1 MIAVPVGTGKPQQW
15 ECSLTHVRIAVLR
28 IAQRLESRLYWGKII
43 GTLAGLAIHNPW
55 AAAAGFFLGHQFD
68 RGFADRFRLFEKQ
81 GASIPR
87 VSEDFVRALFQAMG
101 HLAKVDGR
109 VSEDEIR
116 SARMVMHRLS
126 LNPAQVRRA
135 MDWFDTGKAPGF
147 PLIHRMREVRRVS
160 ARSAPDRLT
169 FVRLLLEVA
178 LAKRSLKKEER
189 ALIWKICIELDIGRV
204 ELAQL
209 EAMIRA
215 QKGFKRSPAG
225 DADATRVRQA
235 YEALG
240 VSPESTND
248 EVKKAYRRLMNKN
261 HPDKL
266 SGTDP
271 DKKVI
276 AEAERRTREVRGAYE
291 MLKAR
296 RSIR

>member
-1 MIAVPVGTGKPQQW
+1 
-15 ECSLTHVRIAVLR
+15 
-28 IAQRLESRLYWGKII
+28 LYWGKII
-43 GTLAGLAIHNPW
+43 GTLAGLALKNPW
-55 AAAAGFFLGHQFD
+55 TALAGFILGHQFD
-68 RGFADRFRLFEKQ
+68 RGFADRFRVFEKQ
-81 GASIPR
+81 GARIPR

-135 MDWFDTGKAPGF
+135 IGWFDSGKDPGF
-147 PLIHRMREVRRVS
+147 PLIQTIRESRRVS
-160 ARSAPDRLT
+160 VRSASDRLT
-169 FVRLLLEVA
+169 FVRLLLEVV
-178 LAKRSLKKEER
+178 LAKQSLKKEER
-189 ALIWKICIELDIGRV
+189 ALVWKICGEFDIGRV
-204 ELAQL
+204 EFAQL

-225 DADATRVRQA
+225 DADAMRVRRA

-240 VSPESTND
+240 VSLEATND
-248 EVKKAYRRLMNKN
+248 EVKTAYRRLMNQN

-266 SGTDP
+266 SGSDP
-271 DKKVI
+271 DDAVI